1 LARRWKSLSTSSGKD
16 LVGTM
21 QYTVFGEMY
30 PQKVICEEVKCI
42 VKGDEYCEFV
52 VRRFEV

>member
-1 LARRWKSLSTSSGKD
+1 
-16 LVGTM
+16 M